1 MVFRVMGYDFSSC
14 QKQIDEKV
22 SPKHPVITL
31 VLHFGMKR
39 WDGPKNILSA
49 VDKKLPYAKYL
60 PEAISNPHI
69 NVVDVAFLPQQ
80 IRQQFTSDFRIIA
93 DYFSAV
99 RENRIADI
107 RMDERQIQHISE
119 ILDFFAVF
127 AKDKR
132 FIECKPIILEEA
144 KKGMV
149 NMCKVMDFAME
160 QGIEIGTEKGKY
172 LQLYELTQ
180 NGIIFME
187 IAAKSANLSISEFND
202 KLKKFKIL

>member
-1 MVFRVMGYDFSSC
+1 
-14 QKQIDEKV
+14 
-22 SPKHPVITL
+22 
-31 VLHFGMKR
+31 MKR
-39 WDGPKNILSA
+39 WDGPKDILSA
-49 VDKKLPYAKYL
+49 VDQELPYAKYL
-60 PEAISNPHI
+60 SEAVSNPHI

-80 IRQQFTSDFRIIA
+80 IREQFTSDFRIIA

-99 RENRIADI
+99 RENRVSDI

-132 FIECKPIILEEA
+132 FVECKPIILEEA
-144 KKGMV
+144 KKGVV

-160 QGIEIGTEKGKY
+160 QGMEQGIEIGTEKGKF

-180 NGIIFME
+180 NNVITIE
-187 IAAKSANLSISEFND
+187 VAAKSANLSVNDFYD
-202 KLKKFKIL
+202 KLKYFKII